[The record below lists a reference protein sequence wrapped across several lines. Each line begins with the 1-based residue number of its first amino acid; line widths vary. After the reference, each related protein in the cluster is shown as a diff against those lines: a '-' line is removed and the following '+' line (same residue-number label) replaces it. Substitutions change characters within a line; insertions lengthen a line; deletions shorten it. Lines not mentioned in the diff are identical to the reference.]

1 LSSSGT
7 GRSVP
12 DKISL
17 MATIPLNQIKH
28 VLDKLYT
35 KYNRRENIAP
45 DPLSFV
51 YKYSK
56 KADIEIVGLLAAMLA
71 YGRVVQIGKSLDKL
85 LGIMGNSPSE
95 FVKQFNKTKRTRLMD
110 FKHRFNTGQDIADLM
125 ELLKWAITKYGS
137 IEGFFVNGYN
147 RKDKTIINALSE
159 FCGVL
164 LNKQAKKDGGQV
176 RSSFKYLLSDP
187 DRGSACKRLNL
198 YLRWMVRNDDVDSGI
213 WRSVDKS
220 KLIIPMD
227 VHMSRITGVLGFHN
241 KKNITLKTAVEVT
254 ESFAKIEP
262 SDPVK
267 YDFVLC
273 RMGMLGNGDNW
284 KKIKG
289 CI

>member
-1 LSSSGT
+1 
-7 GRSVP
+7 
-12 DKISL
+12 
-17 MATIPLNQIKH
+17 MATIPPNQIKR
-28 VLDKLYT
+28 VLDKLYA
-35 KYNRRENIAP
+35 KYNCKENIAP

-51 YKYSK
+51 YRYSK
-56 KADIEIVGLLAAMLA
+56 KADIEIVGLLAAVLA
-71 YGRVVQIGKSLDKL
+71 YGRVGQIGKSLDKL
-85 LGIMGNSPSE
+85 LAIMGSSPSD
-95 FVKQFNKTKRTRLMD
+95 FVKRFNKTKRTRLLD

-125 ELLKWAITKYGS
+125 DLLKWAITKYGS
-137 IEGFFVNGYN
+137 IEGFFVNSYD
-147 RKDKTIINALSE
+147 RKDKTIINALSK
-159 FCGVL
+159 FCSVL

-176 RSSFKYLLSDP
+176 RRGFKYLLSDP
-187 DRGSACKRLNL
+187 AGGSACKRLNL
-198 YLRWMVRNDDVDSGI
+198 YLRWMVRKDDVDCGV

-254 ESFAKIEP
+254 GKFAKIEP

-273 RMGMLGNGDNW
+273 RIGMLGNGDNW
-284 KKIKG
+284 KNIKS